1 MLLYRHQGFSFRE
14 GPKIEGGGR
23 ASLVLRLS
31 CVYKVEMAWKGGLDG
46 DWHDEIMFVC
56 VCIFDWN

>member
-31 CVYKVEMAWKGGLDG
+31 CVYIRLRWPGKEV
-46 DWHDEIMFVC
+46 
-56 VCIFDWN
+56 